1 VFGITSCRVPLSNLG
16 GFRLCLH
23 CGTAGMTVGQLPPQ
37 VPHTPALPTYNAR
50 DLTQSGELAQIVLE
64 GQIYTLRITRAG
76 KLILTK

>member
-1 VFGITSCRVPLSNLG
+1 
-16 GFRLCLH
+16 
-23 CGTAGMTVGQLPPQ
+23 MTVRQLPPQ